1 MLTAYSIVYAQYND
15 SIRQDTI
22 SEIIVSSHSPQQ
34 RMNELQIGTE
44 RLSINSLQQLPTL
57 FGEKD
62 IIKGIQMLA
71 GVKSEG
77 DGLSGYQVRGGTSAQ
92 NLVLLDGAPIY
103 NTGHLMG
110 LFSTF
115 NGDAIGGATLYKGLM
130 PSSLGGG
137 SSSVLE
143 LNTRNGDTERHHYGF
158 DI

>member
-62 IIKGIQMLA
+62 II
-71 GVKSEG
+71 
-77 DGLSGYQVRGGTSAQ
+77 
-92 NLVLLDGAPIY
+92 
-103 NTGHLMG
+103 
-110 LFSTF
+110 
-115 NGDAIGGATLYKGLM
+115 
-130 PSSLGGG
+130 
-137 SSSVLE
+137 
-143 LNTRNGDTERHHYGF
+143 
-158 DI
+158 